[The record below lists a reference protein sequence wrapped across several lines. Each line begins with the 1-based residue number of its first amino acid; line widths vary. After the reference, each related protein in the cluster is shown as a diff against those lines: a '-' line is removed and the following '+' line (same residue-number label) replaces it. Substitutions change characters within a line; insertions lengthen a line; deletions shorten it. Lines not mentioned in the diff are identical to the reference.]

1 MTWGLR
7 GLKAPITT
15 IHLPLKK
22 ISGGNTSMT
31 ASEFPRVLTVVLF
44 RVCAGN
50 FFCTGCSRD
59 WLLKR
64 FI

>member
-1 MTWGLR
+1 MTLAPLR
-7 GLKAPITT
+7 PESPNHIR
-15 IHLPLKK
+15 HLPLKK

-31 ASEFPRVLTVVLF
+31 ASELPRVLTVVLL
-44 RVCAGN
+44 RVCVGN